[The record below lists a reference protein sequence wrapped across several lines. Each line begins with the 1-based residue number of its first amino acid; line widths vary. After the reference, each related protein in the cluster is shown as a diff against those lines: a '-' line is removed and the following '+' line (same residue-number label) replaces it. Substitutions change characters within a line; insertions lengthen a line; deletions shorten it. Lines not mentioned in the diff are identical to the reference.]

1 MDRMNL
7 YLASASPR
15 RIELLKLAGYS
26 PSVLPSRVPE
36 SRLKGEG
43 PAAMVKRLAHAKA
56 YEVRARLVIAA
67 RERKRA
73 GGPLSGWVLGAD
85 TTVAKGS
92 HVLEKP
98 RNAKDAVRMLT
109 LLSGKSHTVLTGVA
123 LLPLHEAQ
131 GLLFVESTKVFFR
144 KLSQAEIKA
153 YVATSEPL
161 DKAGA
166 YGIQG
171 GAAAFVNRI
180 EGDYA
185 NVVGL
190 PLARVVEA
198 LKGIDGI
205 PDFLAGR
212 R

>member
-1 MDRMNL
+1 MNL
-7 YLASASPR
+7 TLASASPR
-15 RIELLKLAGYS
+15 RIELLKLAGYK
-26 PSVLPSRVPE
+26 PLVLPSRVPE

-43 PAAMVKRLAHAKA
+43 PSAMVKRLAHAKA
-56 YEVRARLVIAA
+56 YEVRACLVIAA
-67 RERKRA
+67 RDQKRA
-73 GGPLSGWVLGAD
+73 TAPLSGWVLGAD

-92 HVLEKP
+92 QVLEKP
-98 RNAKDAVRMLT
+98 RSARDAVRMLT
-109 LLSGKSHTVLTGVA
+109 LLSGKMHTVYTGVA

-131 GLLFVESTKVFFR
+131 AVLLVEATKVYFR
-144 KLSQAEIKA
+144 KLGAAEIKA
-153 YVATSEPL
+153 YVATGEPL

-171 GAAAFVNRI
+171 GAAAFVRRI

-198 LKGIDGI
+198 LQ
-205 PDFLAGR
+205 AR
-212 R
+212 A

>member
-1 MDRMNL
+1 MTL

-15 RIELLKLAGYS
+15 RIELLKTAGYR

-36 SRLKGEG
+36 SRLNGEG
-43 PAAMVKRLAHAKA
+43 PGAMVKRLAHAKA
-56 YEVRARLVIAA
+56 YEVRARLVGKGA
-67 RERKRA
+67 RE
-73 GGPLSGWVLGAD
+73 GWVLGAD

-98 RNAKDAVRMLT
+98 TSGRDAVRMLA
-109 LLSGKSHTVLTGVA
+109 LLSGKAHTVHTGVA
-123 LLPLHEAQ
+123 LLPIHDAKP
-131 GLLFVESTKVFFR
+131 LLFVEATKVYFR
-144 KLSQAEIKA
+144 KLSEAEIKA
-153 YVATSEPL
+153 YVATGEPL

-171 GAAAFVNRI
+171 GAAAFVRRI

-198 LKGIDGI
+198 LQ
-205 PDFLAGR
+205 AQA
-212 R
+212 